1 MDRHLLDHWNLIRRV
16 ARLGAAV
23 GAAIALQGVA
33 GVGAQTLTQ
42 PYPQTKPPAPAI
54 AEKSKPGENV
64 KSCSAFGAG
73 FVKIPGTDA
82 CVKIGGS
89 VTLDGSSGH

>member
-1 MDRHLLDHWNLIRRV
+1 MNRQPFDRSLLLRRL
-16 ARLGAAV
+16 AWAGATIA
-23 GAAIALQGVA
+23 AAIALQA
-33 GVGAQTLTQ
+33 IADVGAQTLTQ
-42 PYPQTKPPAPAI
+42 PYPQTKPSAPAI

-64 KSCSAFGAG
+64 KSCSTFGAG

-89 VTLDGSSGH
+89 VTLDGTAGR